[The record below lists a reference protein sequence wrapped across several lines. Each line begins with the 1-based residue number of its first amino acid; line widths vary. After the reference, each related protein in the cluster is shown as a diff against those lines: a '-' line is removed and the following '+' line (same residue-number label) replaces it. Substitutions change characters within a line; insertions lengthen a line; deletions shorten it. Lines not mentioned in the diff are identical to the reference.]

1 MKIVINRCWGGF
13 DLSDEAIEAVL
24 DRKGIAWEK
33 TPSKY
38 ALGNS
43 EYWAKGFCC
52 DPEHQLDI
60 YEWWLLTEKR
70 SDPDLVAVV
79 EQLGEDANTDSSE
92 LKVVEIPDGVDWEIQ
107 DYDGMEHIAE
117 KHRIWR

>member
-13 DLSDEAIEAVL
+13 GLSDAAIEAL
-24 DRKGIAWEK
+24 LNRKGIAWEK

-43 EYWAKGFCC
+43 DYWAKGFCSE
-52 DPEHQLDI
+52 PEHQLFVCDS
-60 YEWWLLTEKR
+60 TQDR
-70 SDPDLVAVV
+70 SDPDLVAVI

-117 KHRIWR
+117 KHRTWR

>member
-13 DLSDEAIEAVL
+13 GISDSAIEAL
-24 DRKGIAWEK
+24 LNRKGIAWEK

-38 ALGNS
+38 HLGNA
-43 EYWAKGFCC
+43 EYWAKGFSGV
-52 DPEHQLDI
+52 PEYQLDT

-79 EQLGEDANTDSSE
+79 EQLGEKADGFSAE
-92 LKVVEIPDGVDWEIQ
+92 LKIVDIPDGISWEIQ
-107 DYDGMEHIAE
+107 DYDGMERVVE
-117 KHRIWR
+117 KHRSWC

>member
-1 MKIVINRCWGGF
+1 MKVVINRCWGGF
-13 DLSDEAIEAVL
+13 GLSDEAIEAVL

-92 LKVVEIPDGVDWEIQ
+92 LKVVEIPDGVEWEIQ
-107 DYDGMEHIAE
+107 DYDGMEHVAE

>member
-13 DLSDEAIEAVL
+13 GLSDAAIEAFL
-24 DRKGIAWEK
+24 DRKFIPWEK

-43 EYWAKGFCC
+43 DYWVKGFCC
-52 DPEHQLDI
+52 DPEHHLDPYDMI
-60 YEWWLLTEKR
+60 HDR
-70 SDPDLVAVV
+70 SDPDLVAVI